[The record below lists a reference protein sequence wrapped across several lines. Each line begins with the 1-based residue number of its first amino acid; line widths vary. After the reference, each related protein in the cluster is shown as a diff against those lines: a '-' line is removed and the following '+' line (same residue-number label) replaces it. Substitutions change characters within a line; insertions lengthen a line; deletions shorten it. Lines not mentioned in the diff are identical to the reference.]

1 MDGTISI
8 VSLYFGC
15 RVILLNCHVGVSVIS
30 EEVTVVGIAFVL
42 LLLSLCMAFG
52 VLCQKLLAKPN
63 ESGPVQLHTVNQT
76 PGGDDFDGDFDES
89 GA

>member
-1 MDGTISI
+1 M
-8 VSLYFGC
+8 
-15 RVILLNCHVGVSVIS
+15 
-30 EEVTVVGIAFVL
+30 GIAFVL